1 MWRGKGYLPR
11 HGARARPK
19 GSPGANKILQGLI
32 FKINFKK
39 G

>member
-1 MWRGKGYLPR
+1 MLSAAPR
-11 HGARARPK
+11 RQAWPK

-32 FKINFKK
+32 LKINFKK